1 MKKSNEHTL
10 KEVLQAMVEAYRL
23 KPRLHQTKIKSIWEN
38 AMGASIAKY
47 TSDIKVRNRK
57 LYLNISSAPLRQEL
71 SYGREKIKKMINEE
85 IGEEYIE
92 EVVIR

>member
-23 KPRLHQTKIKSIWEN
+23 KPKLHQTKVKSIWEKV
-38 AMGASIAKY
+38 MGATISRY
-47 TSDIKVRNRK
+47 TTDIKVRNKK

-71 SYGREKIKKMINEE
+71 TYGREKIKKMINEE